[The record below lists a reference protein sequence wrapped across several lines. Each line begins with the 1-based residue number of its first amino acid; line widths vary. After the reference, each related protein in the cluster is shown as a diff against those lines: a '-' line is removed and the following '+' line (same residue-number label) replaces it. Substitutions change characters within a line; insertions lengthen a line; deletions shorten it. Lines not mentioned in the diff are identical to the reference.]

1 MKCVV
6 FFKESNMED
15 ELIQQ
20 AGALVRNSRR
30 ISALTGAGISVG
42 SGIPDFRSEG
52 GLWERYD
59 PNEFATYE
67 SFMSNPK
74 KFWTMGQELA
84 EVLLKAKP
92 NEAHLALAKIEA
104 MGNLVGIITQNID
117 NLHQRAG
124 NTRVIELHGNYLKAY
139 CISCKTEY
147 IGEEI
152 HKRVVNGEIP
162 PKCDKC
168 NGVLKSEAVLFGE
181 PLPKAAMKKAVNICR
196 NTDLMIVIGTS
207 LTIYPAAYLPQL
219 AKNSGAKII
228 LNNLDGENRD
238 GIADIVLQG
247 PARKLI
253 PMIIDQQ

>member
-1 MKCVV
+1 MD
-6 FFKESNMED
+6 E

-20 AGALVRNSRR
+20 ARELVKNSKR
-30 ISALTGAGISVG
+30 ISALTGAGISVE

-59 PNEFATYE
+59 PNEYATYE
-67 SFMSNPK
+67 SFMSHPE

-92 NEAHLALAKIEA
+92 NEAHLALAKIES
-104 MGNLVGIITQNID
+104 MGKLIGIITQNID
-117 NLHQRAG
+117 NLHQTAG
-124 NTRVIELHGNYLKAY
+124 NTRVVELHGNYLKAY
-139 CISCKTEY
+139 CITCKTEY

-162 PKCDKC
+162 PRCDKC

-181 PLPKAAMKKAVNICR
+181 PLPEGAMKEAMDICK
-196 NTDLMIVIGTS
+196 NTDLMIVIGSS

-238 GIADIVLQG
+238 GVADIVLQG
-247 PARKLI
+247 HAGNLI
-253 PMIIDQQ
+253 PRIID

>member
-1 MKCVV
+1 MKCIVNL
-6 FFKESNMED
+6 ERENMDD

-20 AGALVRNSRR
+20 ARELVKKSKR
-30 ISALTGAGISVG
+30 ISALTGAGMSVD

-52 GLWERYD
+52 GLWDRYD
-59 PNEFATYE
+59 PNEFATYD

-84 EVLLKAKP
+84 QVLLKAVP
-92 NEAHLALAKIEA
+92 NQAHFALANLETCGK
-104 MGNLVGIITQNID
+104 LVGIITQNID
-117 NLHQRAG
+117 NLHQVAG
-124 NTRVIELHGNYLKAY
+124 NTRVVELHGNYLKAY
-139 CISCKTEY
+139 CINCKTDY

-162 PKCDKC
+162 PRCDKC
-168 NGVLKSEAVLFGE
+168 NGILKSAAILFGE
-181 PLPKAAMKKAVNICR
+181 PLPASAMKEAIDISR

-207 LTIYPAAYLPQL
+207 LTVYPAAYLPQL

-238 GIADIVLQG
+238 GVADIVLQG
-247 PARKLI
+247 HAESVI
-253 PMIIDQQ
+253 PKIIE